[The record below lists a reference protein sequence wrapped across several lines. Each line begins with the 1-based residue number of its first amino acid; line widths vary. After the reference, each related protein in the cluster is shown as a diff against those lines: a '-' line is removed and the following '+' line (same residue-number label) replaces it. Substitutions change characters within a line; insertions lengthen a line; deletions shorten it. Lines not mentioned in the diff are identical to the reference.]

1 MMTCLVRKTK
11 IFMVLTFLFMV
22 LGALPAFAET
32 YNLDVGDS
40 AVLQYQNVSRISVGN
55 PDVLDAIPLD
65 KSQILV
71 TGKAAGGAALIVWD
85 SKGMHMEK
93 VMVHPA
99 SDAPTWELKELLKA
113 ENVEVTV
120 RGNAVVLEGKVKTPR
135 DRLRAAAI
143 AGAFGEKIIN
153 LLDVDDAPQ
162 IKLRAIVMEIKKQD
176 GDLLGMKRLEGREGS
191 FWGIFDL
198 APDIGHILDYS
209 KDADY
214 SAKINARI
222 NALVENKQAKILSK
236 PYLTTLSGE
245 EASLN
250 VGGEIPVPV
259 GVDNNEIKVEWKP
272 YGVIL
277 KFTPELDGLGEI
289 WLSFE
294 AEVSEIDW
302 ENAVETE
309 GIKIP
314 AIRSRKIAN
323 KVRLAHNES
332 LVVGGLLDNKQSK
345 LVKKIPLLGDIPI
358 IGELFKS
365 REFTNDETELVI
377 TVTPEVVGL

>member
-1 MMTCLVRKTK
+1 MTRLVRK
-11 IFMVLTFLFMV
+11 ISTFFV
-22 LGALPAFAET
+22 IALVVALWGVIPAVAAT
-32 YNLDVGDS
+32 YHLDVGDS
-40 AVLQYQNVSRISVGN
+40 AVLKYQNVKRMSVGN
-55 PDVLDAIPLD
+55 PDVLDAVPLD
-65 KSQILV
+65 NNQILL
-71 TGKAAGGAALIVWD
+71 TGKIEGGAALIVWD
-85 SKGMHMEK
+85 VKGMHMEK
-93 VMVHPA
+93 ILVHP
-99 SDAPTWELKELLKA
+99 STDAPSWELKELLKT
-113 ENVEVTV
+113 ENVDVTV
-120 RGNAVVLEGKVKTPR
+120 RGGAVVLEGKVKTPR
-135 DRLRAAAI
+135 DRIRAVAI

-153 LLDVDDAPQ
+153 LLEVEDAPQ
-162 IKLRAIVMEIKKQD
+162 IKLRAIVMELKKQD
-176 GDLLGMKRLEGREGS
+176 GDLLGMKRLEGKEGS

-198 APDIGHILDYS
+198 APDIGHVLDYT

-214 SAKINARI
+214 SAQINARI
-222 NALVENKQAKILSK
+222 NALIENKQAKILSK
-236 PYLTTLSGE
+236 PYLSTLSGE
-245 EASLN
+245 EAFLN

-272 YGVIL
+272 YGVIM

-289 WLSFE
+289 WLTFE

-345 LVKKIPLLGDIPI
+345 YIKKIPLLGDIPI

-365 REFTNDETELVI
+365 KEFSDEETELVI

>member
-1 MMTCLVRKTK
+1 MTRLVRK
-11 IFMVLTFLFMV
+11 IGILFV
-22 LGALPAFAET
+22 IALIVALLGVIPAAAAT
-32 YNLDVGDS
+32 YHLDVGDS
-40 AVLQYQNVSRISVGN
+40 AVLKYQNVKRMSVGN
-55 PDVLDAIPLD
+55 PDVLDAVPLD
-65 KSQILV
+65 NNQILL
-71 TGKAAGGAALIVWD
+71 TGKIEGGAALIVWD
-85 SKGMHMEK
+85 VKGMHMEK
-93 VMVHPA
+93 ILVHP
-99 SDAPTWELKELLKA
+99 STDAPSWELKELLKT
-113 ENVEVTV
+113 ENVDVTV
-120 RGNAVVLEGKVKTPR
+120 RGGAVVLEGKVKTPR
-135 DRLRAAAI
+135 DRIRAVAI

-153 LLDVDDAPQ
+153 LLEVEDAPQ
-162 IKLRAIVMEIKKQD
+162 IKLRAIVMELKKQD
-176 GDLLGMKRLEGREGS
+176 GDLLGMKRLEGKEGS

-198 APDIGHILDYS
+198 APDIGHVLDYT

-214 SAKINARI
+214 SAQINARI
-222 NALVENKQAKILSK
+222 NALIENKQAKILSK
-236 PYLTTLSGE
+236 PYLSTLSGE
-245 EASLN
+245 EAFLN

-272 YGVIL
+272 YGVIM

-289 WLSFE
+289 WLTFE

-345 LVKKIPLLGDIPI
+345 YIKKIPLLGDIPI

-365 REFTNDETELVI
+365 KEFSDEETELVI

>member
-1 MMTCLVRKTK
+1 MTRLVRK
-11 IFMVLTFLFMV
+11 ISTFFV
-22 LGALPAFAET
+22 IALVVALWGVIPAVAAT
-32 YNLDVGDS
+32 YHLDVGDS
-40 AVLQYQNVSRISVGN
+40 AVLKYQNVKRMSVGN
-55 PDVLDAIPLD
+55 PDVLDAVPLD
-65 KSQILV
+65 NNQILL
-71 TGKAAGGAALIVWD
+71 TGKVEGGAALIVWD
-85 SKGMHMEK
+85 GKGMHMEK
-93 VMVHPA
+93 ILVHP
-99 SDAPTWELKELLKA
+99 STDAPSWELKELLKA
-113 ENVEVTV
+113 ENVDVTV
-120 RGNAVVLEGKVKTPR
+120 RGGAVVLEGKVKTPR
-135 DRLRAAAI
+135 DRIRAVAI

-153 LLDVDDAPQ
+153 LLEVEDAPQ
-162 IKLRAIVMEIKKQD
+162 IKLRAIVMELKKQD
-176 GDLLGMKRLEGREGS
+176 GDLLGMKRLEGKEGS
-191 FWGIFDL
+191 FWGIFDF
-198 APDIGHILDYS
+198 APDIGHVLDYA

-214 SAKINARI
+214 SAQINARI

-236 PYLTTLSGE
+236 PYLSTLSGE
-245 EASLN
+245 EAFLN

-272 YGVIL
+272 YGVIM

-289 WLSFE
+289 WLTFE

-345 LVKKIPLLGDIPI
+345 YVKKIPLLGDIPI
-358 IGELFKS
+358 IGQLFRSK
-365 REFTNDETELVI
+365 EFTNDETELVI

>member
-1 MMTCLVRKTK
+1 MTRLVRKVST
-11 IFMVLTFLFMV
+11 LFV
-22 LGALPAFAET
+22 IALIVALLGVIPALAAT
-32 YNLDVGDS
+32 YHLDVGDS
-40 AVLQYQNVSRISVGN
+40 AVLKYQNVKRMSVGN
-55 PDVLDAIPLD
+55 PDVLDAVPLD
-65 KSQILV
+65 NNQILL
-71 TGKAAGGAALIVWD
+71 TGKIEGGAALIVWD
-85 SKGMHMEK
+85 VKGMHMEK
-93 VMVHPA
+93 ILVHP
-99 SDAPTWELKELLKA
+99 STDAPSWELKELLKT
-113 ENVEVTV
+113 ENVDVTV
-120 RGNAVVLEGKVKTPR
+120 RGGAVVLEGKVKTPR
-135 DRLRAAAI
+135 DRIRAVAI

-153 LLDVDDAPQ
+153 LLEVEDAPQ
-162 IKLRAIVMEIKKQD
+162 IKLRAIVMELKKQD
-176 GDLLGMKRLEGREGS
+176 GDLLGMKRLEGKEGS

-198 APDIGHILDYS
+198 APDIGHVLDYT

-214 SAKINARI
+214 SAQINARI
-222 NALVENKQAKILSK
+222 NALIENKQAKILSK
-236 PYLTTLSGE
+236 PYLSTLSGE
-245 EASLN
+245 EAFLN

-272 YGVIL
+272 YGVIM

-289 WLSFE
+289 WLTFE

-345 LVKKIPLLGDIPI
+345 YIKKIPLLGDIPI
-358 IGELFKS
+358 IGQLFRSK
-365 REFTNDETELVI
+365 EFTNDETELVI

>member
-1 MMTCLVRKTK
+1 M
-11 IFMVLTFLFMV
+11 
-22 LGALPAFAET
+22 
-32 YNLDVGDS
+32 
-40 AVLQYQNVSRISVGN
+40 
-55 PDVLDAIPLD
+55 
-65 KSQILV
+65 
-71 TGKAAGGAALIVWD
+71 
-85 SKGMHMEK
+85 
-93 VMVHPA
+93 
-99 SDAPTWELKELLKA
+99 
-113 ENVEVTV
+113 
-120 RGNAVVLEGKVKTPR
+120 KTPR
-135 DRLRAAAI
+135 DRIRAVAI

-153 LLDVDDAPQ
+153 LLEVEDAPQ
-162 IKLRAIVMEIKKQD
+162 IKLRAIVMELKKQD
-176 GDLLGMKRLEGREGS
+176 GDKLGLKSLEYNDNH
-191 FWGIFDL
+191 FWGIFDFN
-198 APDIGHILDYS
+198 PDNAHVIDYTQNNDLPTS
-209 KDADY
+209 
-214 SAKINARI
+214 INAVI

-236 PYLTTLSGE
+236 PYLSTLSGE
-245 EASLN
+245 EAFLN

-272 YGVIL
+272 YGVIM

-289 WLSFE
+289 WLTFE

-345 LVKKIPLLGDIPI
+345 YVKKIPLLGDIPI
-358 IGELFKS
+358 IGQLFRSK
-365 REFTNDETELVI
+365 EFTNDETELVI

>member
-1 MMTCLVRKTK
+1 MTRLVRK
-11 IFMVLTFLFMV
+11 ISTFFV
-22 LGALPAFAET
+22 IALVVALWGVIPAVAAT
-32 YNLDVGDS
+32 YHLDVGDS
-40 AVLQYQNVSRISVGN
+40 AVLKYQNVKRMSVGN
-55 PDVLDAIPLD
+55 PDVLDAVPLD
-65 KSQILV
+65 NNQILL
-71 TGKAAGGAALIVWD
+71 TGKIEGGAALIVWD
-85 SKGMHMEK
+85 VKGMHMEK
-93 VMVHPA
+93 ILVHP
-99 SDAPTWELKELLKA
+99 STDAPSWELKELLKT
-113 ENVEVTV
+113 ENVDVTV
-120 RGNAVVLEGKVKTPR
+120 RGGAVVLEGKVKTPR
-135 DRLRAAAI
+135 DRIRAVAI

-153 LLDVDDAPQ
+153 LLEVEDAPQ
-162 IKLRAIVMEIKKQD
+162 IKLRAIVMELKKQD
-176 GDLLGMKRLEGREGS
+176 GDLLGMKRLEGKEGS

-198 APDIGHILDYS
+198 APDIGHVLDYT

-214 SAKINARI
+214 SAQINARI
-222 NALVENKQAKILSK
+222 NALIENKQAKILSK
-236 PYLTTLSGE
+236 PYLSTLSGE
-245 EASLN
+245 EAFLN

-272 YGVIL
+272 YGVIM

-289 WLSFE
+289 WLTFE

-345 LVKKIPLLGDIPI
+345 YVKKIPLLGDIPI
-358 IGELFKS
+358 IGQLFRSK
-365 REFTNDETELVI
+365 EFTNDETELVI